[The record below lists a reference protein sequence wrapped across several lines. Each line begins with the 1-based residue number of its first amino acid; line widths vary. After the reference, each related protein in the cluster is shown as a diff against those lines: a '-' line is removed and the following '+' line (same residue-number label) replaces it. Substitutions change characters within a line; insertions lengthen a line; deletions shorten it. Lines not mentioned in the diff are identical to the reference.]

1 MGTTV
6 SKVYTTGCVQE
17 ARKFAVCLKLQD
29 ELQRG
34 PQRKTDFKNMSKEWN
49 QVSNSVIRSE
59 SN

>member
-6 SKVYTTGCVQE
+6 SKVYTIGCIQE

-34 PQRKTDFKNMSKEWN
+34 PQRKTDFKNMTKELN
-49 QVSNSVIRSE
+49 QVRNSV
-59 SN
+59 